1 MKEVFPEPLSRTFR
15 QGEEKV
21 SVEVYR
27 FRLFE
32 AGCGNTEIDMLM
44 FLIPCQCF
52 LLLTFLFQKQ
62 TVKGANIQTPANVFF
77 CLLFFFKSK
86 LLKESTFP
94 PLPMFSFAYFSFLKA
109 NC

>member
-1 MKEVFPEPLSRTFR
+1 MKEVFPEPLSRTFG
-15 QGEEKV
+15 QGGEKV

-77 CLLFFFKSK
+77 CLIFFFKSK

-94 PLPMFSFAYFSFLKA
+94 PLPMFSFAYFSFLKEK
-109 NC
+109 